1 MINYPAVS
9 ADWQTLTGSRPTMC
23 LPQVCCITD
32 SSRPSL
38 DPTIISPAALSNP
51 LGDGCCCSSSFL
63 HLPNSSQPQGPL
75 SLRFSRSLS
84 ESHSVG
90 CENHRLAPPTRLPE
104 ASSCG
109 PAPPTRRRRR
119 KQQHAQTCHESTYVV
134 YTGNQTSGR
143 KGAHGRFFP
152 PTSSRLF
159 LNKHSCR
166 GRCAAGDAKNASGL
180 NVCRVNHS
188 NCHRN
193 DFCNVHF
200 CGVNLDGV
208 VMLQ

>member
-1 MINYPAVS
+1 MINYPAVL

-23 LPQVCCITD
+23 LLAGLLHHGFFSPISRSNNNL
-32 SSRPSL
+32 SSRL
-38 DPTIISPAALSNP
+38 IK
-51 LGDGCCCSSSFL
+51 SSRWRLLLLFFFL

-109 PAPPTRRRRR
+109 PAPSTRRRRR

-180 NVCRVNHS
+180 NVFRVNQLS
-188 NCHRN
+188 QKW
-193 DFCNVHF
+193 
-200 CGVNLDGV
+200 L
-208 VMLQ
+208 L

>member
-1 MINYPAVS
+1 MSPRRFVA
-9 ADWQTLTGSRPTMC
+9 SRI
-23 LPQVCCITD
+23 L
-32 SSRPSL
+32 L
-38 DPTIISPAALSNP
+38 AHPTIISPAALSNP
-51 LGDGCCCSSSFL
+51 LGDGCCCSSFL

-90 CENHRLAPPTRLPE
+90 CENHRLPPLPPAAGGLKLRPRSLDAPTQ
-104 ASSCG
+104 
-109 PAPPTRRRRR
+109 T
-119 KQQHAQTCHESTYVV
+119 QTTTQTCHESTYVV

-180 NVCRVNHS
+180 NVFRVNHS

-193 DFCNVHF
+193 DFCNVH
-200 CGVNLDGV
+200 LYS
-208 VMLQ
+208 

>member
-90 CENHRLAPPTRLPE
+90 CENHRLAPPPLPPGCRRPQ
-104 ASSCG
+104 AA
-109 PAPPTRRRRR
+109 APLPRRADADANNNTNMSRVDVCCI
-119 KQQHAQTCHESTYVV
+119 HGES
-134 YTGNQTSGR
+134 
-143 KGAHGRFFP
+143 
-152 PTSSRLF
+152 
-159 LNKHSCR
+159 NKR
-166 GRCAAGDAKNASGL
+166 T
-180 NVCRVNHS
+180 
-188 NCHRN
+188 
-193 DFCNVHF
+193 
-200 CGVNLDGV
+200 
-208 VMLQ
+208 

>member
-1 MINYPAVS
+1 
-9 ADWQTLTGSRPTMC
+9 MC

-51 LGDGCCCSSSFL
+51 LGDGCCCSSFL

-90 CENHRLAPPTRLPE
+90 CENHRLAPPPRLPE

-109 PAPPTRRRRR
+109 PAPSTRRRRR

>member
-51 LGDGCCCSSSFL
+51 LGDGCCYSSFL

-90 CENHRLAPPTRLPE
+90 CENHRLAPPHPAAGGLKLRPRSLDAPTQTQTTTRTNMSRVDVCCTRGIKQ
-104 ASSCG
+104 ADVKAHMAAFS
-109 PAPPTRRRRR
+109 RRR
-119 KQQHAQTCHESTYVV
+119 
-134 YTGNQTSGR
+134 
-143 KGAHGRFFP
+143 P
-152 PTSSRLF
+152 L
-159 LNKHSCR
+159 
-166 GRCAAGDAKNASGL
+166 AS
-180 NVCRVNHS
+180 
-188 NCHRN
+188 
-193 DFCNVHF
+193 F
-200 CGVNLDGV
+200 
-208 VMLQ
+208 

>member
-1 MINYPAVS
+1 
-9 ADWQTLTGSRPTMC
+9 MC

-51 LGDGCCCSSSFL
+51 LGDGCCYSSFL

-90 CENHRLAPPTRLPE
+90 CENHRLPPLPPGCRRPQAAAPLP
-104 ASSCG
+104 
-109 PAPPTRRRRR
+109 RRADADANNNTHKHVTSRRML
-119 KQQHAQTCHESTYVV
+119 

>member
-1 MINYPAVS
+1 MINYPAVL

-109 PAPPTRRRRR
+109 PAPSTCRRRR
-119 KQQHAQTCHESTYVV
+119 KQQHKHVTSRRML
-134 YTGNQTSGR
+134 YTQGIKQADV
-143 KGAHGRFFP
+143 KAHMDAF
-152 PTSSRLF
+152 SRRRPL
-159 LNKHSCR
+159 
-166 GRCAAGDAKNASGL
+166 AS
-180 NVCRVNHS
+180 
-188 NCHRN
+188 
-193 DFCNVHF
+193 F
-200 CGVNLDGV
+200 
-208 VMLQ
+208 